1 MAHLE
6 SNSLIKKT
14 HAPGGVHELLAIAL
28 PMVVS
33 HACDTVMV
41 FTDRLFLSRV
51 GSEQMTAAMAGGLTC
66 FTVMTFFL
74 GLTGYTTALVAQNLG
89 AGRQDKCAVVT
100 TQAILIAL
108 AAYPLILLARP
119 LIHWIFA
126 HTGIPE
132 SQLIPQI
139 QYFDI
144 IVYATLIGLVRN
156 CLSSFFSGIGRTR
169 IVMVAA
175 CVAMI
180 VNVGMNYVLIFG
192 KLGFPTLGI
201 RGAAMG
207 TIMGGVCGLSVLL
220 SAYLGPRIRRQFDV
234 WRSFYFDRES
244 MGTLCRFGYPAGVE
258 MFLNLLAFNAIVLT
272 FHGHGPATATA
283 VTVMFNWS
291 MVSFV
296 PLIGVQI
303 GVMSLMG
310 RYMGARQPDIG
321 HRATISGLKSAWSYS
336 AVILVIYVCFP
347 RQLIGIF
354 DPGPEDAVFAQ
365 AMPMALTMLRVM
377 ALYVTV
383 EAVMVVFSGALRG
396 AGDTFWAMALSV
408 FIHWALLAVQ
418 LIFMYGLGQ
427 SPQVT
432 WTALV
437 FTLMACSSL
446 FYWRY
451 RSGKWRNIQVVPSQA
466 EALATDHDHDFHEPR
481 EL

>member
-1 MAHLE
+1 MAHSE
-6 SNSLIKKT
+6 PNSLLNKT
-14 HAPGGVHELLAIAL
+14 HPPGGVQELLAIAL

-51 GSEQMTAAMAGGLTC
+51 GSAQMTAAMAGGLTC
-66 FTVMTFFL
+66 YTVMTFFL

-89 AGRQDKCAVVT
+89 AGREERCAVVT
-100 TQAILIAL
+100 TQAMLIAL
-108 AAYPLILLARP
+108 CAYPLILLARP
-119 LIHWIFA
+119 LIHWVFA

-132 SQLIPQI
+132 TQLVPQI
-139 QYFDI
+139 RYFDI
-144 IVYATLIGLVRN
+144 IVYATLIGLLRN

-207 TIMGGVCGLSVLL
+207 TIMGGVCGLSVLVL
-220 SAYLGPRIRRQFDV
+220 AYLRPRMVRQFNV
-234 WRSFYFDRES
+234 LRSLYFDRET
-244 MGTLCRFGYPAGVE
+244 MGTLCRFGYPAGIE
-258 MFLNLLAFNAIVLT
+258 MFLNLLAFNAIVLA

-283 VTVMFNWS
+283 VTIMFNWS

-321 HRATISGLKSAWSYS
+321 HRATISGLKSAWVYS
-336 AVILVIYVCFP
+336 AVILVLYVCFP

-354 DPGPEDAVFAQ
+354 DPGPDDAVFVQ
-365 AMPMALTMLRVM
+365 ALPMALTMLRVM
-377 ALYVTV
+377 ALYVAV
-383 EAVMVVFSGALRG
+383 EAIMVVFSGALRG
-396 AGDTFWAMALSV
+396 AGDTFWAMVVSV
-408 FIHWALLAVQ
+408 FIHWLLLAVQ
-418 LIFMYGLGQ
+418 LILLHGLGQ
-427 SPQVT
+427 SPQVA
-432 WTALV
+432 WTGLV
-437 FTLMACSSL
+437 ITLLACSSL

-451 RSGKWRNIQVVPSQA
+451 RSGHWRHIQGVPSPA
-466 EALATDHDHDFHEPR
+466 ETLATAHDHDFHEPR

>member
-1 MAHLE
+1 MVHSEPDKLL
-6 SNSLIKKT
+6 SKT
-14 HAPGGVHELLAIAL
+14 HTPGGVHELLAIAL

-100 TQAILIAL
+100 TQAVLIAL

-119 LIHWIFA
+119 LIHWVFA
-126 HTGIPE
+126 RTGIPQT
-132 SQLIPQI
+132 QLIPQI

-144 IVYATLIGLVRN
+144 IVYATVVGLVRN

-175 CVAMI
+175 CVAMT
-180 VNVGMNYVLIFG
+180 VNVGVNYVLIFG
-192 KLGFPTLGI
+192 KLGFRAWGI
-201 RGAAMG
+201 RGAAIG
-207 TIMGGVCGLSVLL
+207 TIMGGVCGLGVLL
-220 SAYLGPRIRRQFDV
+220 SAYLGPRIRRQFGV
-234 WRSFYFDRES
+234 WQSLYFDRDS
-244 MGTLCRFGYPAGVE
+244 MRTLCRFGYPAGVE
-258 MFLNLLAFNAIVLT
+258 MFLNLLAFNAIVLA
-272 FHGHGPATATA
+272 FHSHGPATATA

-296 PLIGVQI
+296 PLIGIQI

-310 RYMGARQPDIG
+310 RYMGAGQPDIG
-321 HRATISGLKSAWSYS
+321 HRATISGLKSAWVYS
-336 AVILVIYVCFP
+336 AVILVLYVCFP

-354 DPGPEDAVFAQ
+354 DPGPDDTVFVQ
-365 AMPMALTMLRVM
+365 ALPMALTMLRVM
-377 ALYVTV
+377 ALYVAV
-383 EAVMVVFSGALRG
+383 EAIMVVFSGALRG
-396 AGDTFWAMALSV
+396 AGDTFWAMVVSV
-408 FIHWALLAVQ
+408 SIHWSLLAVQ
-418 LIFMYGLGQ
+418 VIALYGLKQ
-427 SPQVT
+427 SPQAA

-437 FTLMACSSL
+437 ITLLACSSL

-451 RSGKWRNIQVVPSQA
+451 RSGKWRHIQVVPSQA